1 MELRHLRYFVGV
13 AEALSFTKT
22 AKKLHIAARTTMWCF
37 ALLIKV
43 RKIGVEPDNKRL
55 ARCANTALTQPRK
68 AKQMNT
74 LNKETTWNPLR
85 EMEEAQNRLH
95 RFFVGG
101 FPITPGGGEIH
112 SLAVADWSPEV
123 DISEDDQGYLLK
135 ADLPEMKKD
144 DVRVTLEDGI
154 LSVSGERKCQKEDQK
169 KKFHRIERSFGTFRR
184 SFTLPEDAD
193 STKVTAEFRDGV
205 LKVHL
210 PTTATPKSKAIQ
222 VKVA

>member
-1 MELRHLRYFVGV
+1 MN
-13 AEALSFTKT
+13 
-22 AKKLHIAARTTMWCF
+22 KLIA
-37 ALLIKV
+37 
-43 RKIGVEPDNKRL
+43 
-55 ARCANTALTQPRK
+55 
-68 AKQMNT
+68 
-74 LNKETTWNPLR
+74 WNPLR
-85 EMEEAQNRLH
+85 EMEEAQNRFNL
-95 RFFVGG
+95 FLGG
-101 FPITPGGGEIH
+101 FPNRIGSGKPH

-123 DISEDDQGYLLK
+123 DISEDDRGYMLK

-144 DVRVTLEDGI
+144 DVRVTVEDGI

-210 PTTATPKSKAIQ
+210 PTTPIARSKAIE
-222 VKVA
+222 VKVK

>member
-1 MELRHLRYFVGV
+1 M
-13 AEALSFTKT
+13 KT
-22 AKKLHIAARTTMWCF
+22 GN
-37 ALLIKV
+37 KV
-43 RKIGVEPDNKRL
+43 I
-55 ARCANTALTQPRK
+55 
-68 AKQMNT
+68 
-74 LNKETTWNPLR
+74 TWNPLK
-85 EMEEAQNRLH
+85 EMEEAQDRFN
-95 RFFVGG
+95 RFFLGG
-101 FPITPGGGEIH
+101 FHTRMGSEEIH

-123 DISEDDQGYLLK
+123 DISEDDHGYLLK

-144 DVRVTLEDGI
+144 DVRVTVEDGI
-154 LSVSGERKCQKEDQK
+154 LSVSGERKSEKEDHK

-210 PTTATPKSKAIQ
+210 PTTPIARSKATQ